1 MGGIATPDHMQ
12 IGPYQDEVVAV
23 NFARGSVGKLE
34 HRHWRA
40 ARAYRSREPTWI
52 GFGAAQFE
60 HRVAVWN
67 AVLDR
72 RAVVEPDMRQPRAGP
87 SRRLIFPKQVFGAAR
102 NVTNDRGIDITIAK
116 LRANHFVAFSLLD
129 IRDRAEVMP
138 RFGSGG

>member
-1 MGGIATPDHMQ
+1 MAGGGRRNSSWVLLGGIATPDHMQ

-23 NFARGSVGKLE
+23 NFARGSIGKLE

-40 ARAYRSREPTWI
+40 ARAQRGREPTWI

-87 SRRLIFPKQVFGAAR
+87 SRRLIFPKEVFGPPG
-102 NVTNDRGIDITIAK
+102 TLQMIGEST
-116 LRANHFVAFSLLD
+116 
-129 IRDRAEVMP
+129 
-138 RFGSGG
+138 